1 MKAGIFDM
9 PFKEYLADPCPEP
22 ALSASVIKT
31 MLQKSPMHA
40 ADEHPRLGNNKEEKE
55 DSKVSRI
62 GTVGHAIIT
71 KQTDH
76 RIALSPYEEFR
87 SNEAKAWKQD
97 ALASGKIVI
106 KPEEYETASKMSDSF
121 FKNFSK
127 NFGKVKEEFPSADFE
142 KTIIVQMAGV
152 WCKIRVDA
160 IAESLWDLK
169 STGTEYTP
177 EKWCKNQLEG
187 MGYDITAAFYRRV
200 YQELTGEH
208 KRYIFAVL
216 EQKSPFDSYPVI
228 PTTDMLALADEK
240 IDWALKTWRRGL
252 DTGKWDGYARGEII
266 FASASPWNITAW
278 EQFKEL
284 EKTREQ
290 IESRKAA

>member
-9 PFKEYLADPCPEP
+9 PFKEYLSDPCPEP

-40 ADEHPRLGNNKEEKE
+40 ADEHPRLGANKEERE
-55 DSKVSRI
+55 DTKASRI
-62 GTVGHAIIT
+62 GSAAHSIIT

-76 RIALSPYEEFR
+76 RIALSPYPEFR
-87 SNEAKAWKQD
+87 TNEAKEWKQA
-97 ALASGKIVI
+97 ALSAGKLVI
-106 KPEEYETASKMSDSF
+106 KPEEYQVAESMSGKFFGSF
-121 FKNFSK
+121 TNNFA
-127 NFGKVKEEFPSADFE
+127 KVKEAFPTDDFE
-142 KTIIVQMAGV
+142 KTIIVQLNGV

-160 IAESLWDLK
+160 IGASLWDLK
-169 STGTEYTP
+169 STGTEHTP
-177 EKWCKNQLEG
+177 EKWCRNQLEG
-187 MGYDITAAFYRRV
+187 MGYDITAAFYRRI
-200 YQELTGEH
+200 YRELTGED

-228 PTTDMLALADEK
+228 ANDEMLRLADEK

-266 FASASPWNITAW
+266 FASPSPWNITAW

-284 EKTREQ
+284 DKQRQEIEQ
-290 IESRKAA
+290 RKAA